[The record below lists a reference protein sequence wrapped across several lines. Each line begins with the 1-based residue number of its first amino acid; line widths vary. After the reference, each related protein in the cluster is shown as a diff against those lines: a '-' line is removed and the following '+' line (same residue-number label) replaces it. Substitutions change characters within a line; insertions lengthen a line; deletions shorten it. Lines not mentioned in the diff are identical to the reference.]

1 MQMAEIIGNLNP
13 LKIAADMIAE
23 WRRENTKRCEL
34 NAMQR
39 IQVVGARVE
48 ALRIL
53 VEHNHS
59 FSQRGQKEL
68 IERIFIENCDGKG

>member
-13 LKIAADMIAE
+13 LKIAADMITE

-53 VEHNHS
+53 VEHNHN
-59 FSQRGQKEL
+59 FSQRRQKEL
-68 IERIFIENCDGKG
+68 IERIFIENCEGKG